1 MIRSYRQGRRRSSS
15 CHTGIGDIPPGILF
29 AMAHPWLVP
38 PAPFNPEG
46 ISWAIKYE
54 PRDDTKRVAA
64 LYECTTSEPAGIQL
78 AEWEVPPAMTETDAI
93 SWLGGF
99 MPDADAVRISRAMV
113 AALAELH

>member
-1 MIRSYRQGRRRSSS
+1 MVRSYRQGRHRSSARHAES
-15 CHTGIGDIPPGILF
+15 SDIRRGILG

-46 ISWAIKYE
+46 ISWAIKFE
-54 PRDDTKRVAA
+54 ARNTRRVAA
-64 LYECTTSEPAGIQL
+64 LYECTTSEPAGIEL
-78 AEWEVPPAMTETDAI
+78 AEWEVPPQLTEADAI

-113 AALAELH
+113 AALAES